1 MQTAAAFRTGRRGVT
16 AQRLAHALLAGDDR
30 EALCH
35 AAAGIGHRLTAVRP
49 SNGRAAR
56 DDG

>member
-1 MQTAAAFRTGRRGVT
+1 MQTAAAFRTGLRGAT
-16 AQRLAHALLAGDDR
+16 AHQSAHALLVGDDR
-30 EALCH
+30 EALGH

-49 SNGRAAR
+49 GSGRAAR